1 MREIKRCI
9 TPGCGREFETSPT
22 GKTVRCHECRRAIRE
37 GTFRKATTPAAPKTV
52 PAAGRTCT
60 VRFAV
65 GRGEPAIFVCDK
77 PAVWAFV
84 ASTGE
89 VFAECAEHH

>member
-37 GTFRKATTPAAPKTV
+37 GTFRKATTPAGEKAV
-52 PAAGRTCT
+52 PVTGRTCT
-60 VRFAV
+60 VRNAV
-65 GRGEPAIFVCDK
+65 TGECGK
-77 PAVWAFV
+77 PAVFAFESRWAP
-84 ASTGE
+84 GE